1 MNCRLNIC
9 KEKARNI
16 RNLKSKMKMENRTE
30 ISSLGEFGL
39 IDHLTQNIELQNAS
53 SIVGVGDD
61 AAVIDHFGKQ
71 TVVTTDLLIEGV
83 HFDLM
88 YTPLKHLGY
97 KSVIVNL
104 SDVYAMNATPTQI
117 TMSIGISNRFGVEA
131 LDEFYEGVYAA
142 CEKYGVDLVGGD
154 TASSQKGFIISVTAI
169 GEVTP
174 DKFVKRS
181 TAQKGDLLC
190 VSGDLGAAYLGLLF
204 LEREKKIF
212 LESPSVQ
219 PDLEGES
226 YVVGRL
232 LKPEARKNII
242 DFLAEHSIIPT
253 SMMDISDGLSSEI
266 IHICKQSNLGC
277 VLYEEKIP
285 VAEATKN
292 AAFKFEID
300 PTACAL
306 SGGEDYELLF
316 TIHQSDYEKIVLSE
330 EISVIG
336 HMTDAAEG
344 AKIITKGN
352 NEFPITAQ
360 GWDAIEEKL
369 NSSMKILFNMQ
380 CVREDW
386 QLAPDSHRDGNWQ
399 TANSYSFGKGFF
411 FLPIVYCLLSIAY
424 LQFLFRI

>member
-1 MNCRLNIC
+1 
-9 KEKARNI
+9 
-16 RNLKSKMKMENRTE
+16 METRTE

-39 IDHLTQNIELQNAS
+39 IDHLTKNIELQNAS
-53 SIVGVGDD
+53 SVVGVGDD
-61 AAVIDHFGKQ
+61 AAIIDHFGKQ
-71 TVVTTDLLIEGV
+71 TVITTDLLIEGV

-97 KSVIVNL
+97 KSVIANL

-117 TMSIGISNRFGVEA
+117 TMSVGISNRFSVEA
-131 LDEFYEGVYAA
+131 IDEFYEGVYAA

-174 DKFVKRS
+174 EKFVKRS
-181 TAQKGDLLC
+181 TAKKGDLIC
-190 VSGDLGAAYLGLLF
+190 VSGDLGGAYIGLLF
-204 LEREKKIF
+204 LEREKKIY
-212 LESPSVQ
+212 LENPAIQ

-232 LKPEARKNII
+232 LKPEARKDIVEFFEKNNIT
-242 DFLAEHSIIPT
+242 PT
-253 SMMDISDGLSSEI
+253 AMMDISDGLSSEI
-266 IHICKQSNLGC
+266 LHICKQSELGC

-285 VAEATKN
+285 VAEESKK

-316 TIHQSDYEKIVLSE
+316 TISPSDYEKIVVSE

-336 HMTDAAEG
+336 YMTEAAEG
-344 AKIITKGN
+344 SKIISKGN
-352 NEFPITAQ
+352 NTFPITAQ
-360 GWDAIEEKL
+360 GWDALRK
-369 NSSMKILFNMQ
+369 Q
-380 CVREDW
+380 
-386 QLAPDSHRDGNWQ
+386 
-399 TANSYSFGKGFF
+399 
-411 FLPIVYCLLSIAY
+411 
-424 LQFLFRI
+424 